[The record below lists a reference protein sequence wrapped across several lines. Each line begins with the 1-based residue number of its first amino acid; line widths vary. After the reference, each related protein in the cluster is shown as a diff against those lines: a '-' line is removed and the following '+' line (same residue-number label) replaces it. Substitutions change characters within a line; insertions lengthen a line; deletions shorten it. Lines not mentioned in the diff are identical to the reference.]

1 MKTVSQ
7 KNLTNIQK
15 IIAEAITATMQLFQ
29 ASLGGDTEISIL
41 LDDAYTALQQ
51 ALANIENIVP
61 QR

>member
-29 ASLGGDTEISIL
+29 ARLGGDTETSIL